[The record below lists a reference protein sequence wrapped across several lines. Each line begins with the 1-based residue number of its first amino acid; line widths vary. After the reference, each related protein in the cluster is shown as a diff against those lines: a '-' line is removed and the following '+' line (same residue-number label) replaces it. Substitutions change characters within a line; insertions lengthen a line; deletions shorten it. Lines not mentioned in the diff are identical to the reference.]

1 MARILTN
8 YLNKITTLDQKID
21 EEIDQLLEVI
31 DLDELLANPQ
41 LYMQELSKQ
50 FFESLEDEIKEAIE
64 AGEAKANQIITAA
77 KDLNFDLTFNN
88 GAIAESVKIPIGLRF
103 FWPDA

>member
-31 DLDELLANPQ
+31 DLDELLANPEV
-41 LYMQELSKQ
+41 YMRELSKQ
-50 FFESLEDEIKEAIE
+50 FFESLEDEIQEAIE
-64 AGEAKANQIITAA
+64 AGESKANQII
-77 KDLNFDLTFNN
+77 KN
-88 GAIAESVKIPIGLRF
+88 IK
-103 FWPDA
+103 

>member
-64 AGEAKANQIITAA
+64 AGETKANQII
-77 KDLNFDLTFNN
+77 KN
-88 GAIAESVKIPIGLRF
+88 IK
-103 FWPDA
+103 